1 MIKCLFFSHYTVQL
15 DKVVDKYKVG
25 RQLFADGSEPYDS
38 FQPNQAAADVAV
50 QKSWEQLWRVES
62 LDVSKHA
69 ETEWR
74 QDRGRSSWILEST
87 VQSLCQPHLCRRVK
101 SHRVA

>member
-50 QKSWEQLWRVES
+50 QN
-62 LDVSKHA
+62 LDSCCRELKAWVSA
-69 ETEWR
+69 TC
-74 QDRGRSSWILEST
+74 SN
-87 VQSLCQPHLCRRVK
+87 
-101 SHRVA
+101 